1 MARVYLHIPFCR
13 KACHYCD
20 FHFSTR
26 LGGRDALVQAIHVE
40 IDLRTDFFPA
50 DTRLS
55 SVYFG
60 GGTPSV
66 LAPAQVEALIQALDT
81 RWLIL
86 PDAERTLEANPDDL
100 SPAYLAELRAR
111 GINRLSIG
119 VQSFHAADLQAMN
132 RSHDARQ
139 AHDAVEAAFEA
150 GFDNISID
158 LIYGMPGS
166 TMADWEANVRAAIAL
181 GVPHISAYALTVEKK
196 TALQHQVKQGQVQ
209 VMPDDA
215 YVQQYFRLI
224 EQLEA
229 AGYEHYELSNFAKP
243 GMRSRHNSAYWEGDT
258 YLGLGPSAHSYD
270 GKRRAWNVASN
281 AKYVKAIEE
290 GQPAIASEELLTPTD
305 RLNEYLMT
313 GLRKAE
319 GIDLRHIRQTWGVDL
334 SAVEAAAIA
343 EHQAQGWIHLAEG
356 RLWLSRSGKMVSD
369 KIIADL
375 FQVS

>member
-26 LGGRDALVQAIHVE
+26 LGGRDALVQAMHAEVGQ
-40 IDLRTDFFPA
+40 RSDFFPQN
-50 DTRLS
+50 TQLE

-66 LAPAQVEALIQALDT
+66 LTPAQVGGLL
-81 RWLIL
+81 
-86 PDAERTLEANPDDL
+86 AEIHAHWPVVPGAEVTLEANPDDL
-100 SPAYLAELRAR
+100 QPDYLAALRDQ

-119 VQSFHAADLQAMN
+119 VQSFHEAELQAMN
-132 RSHDARQ
+132 RSHDATQ
-139 AHDAVEAAFEA
+139 ALAAVAAA
-150 GFDNISID
+150 QATGFDNISID

-166 TMADWEANVRAAIAL
+166 TMAGWEANVHRAIDL

-196 TALQHQVKQGQVQ
+196 TALQHLVKKGEVQ
-209 VMPDDA
+209 VLGDEA

-224 EQLEA
+224 ELLEA
-229 AGYEHYELSNFAKP
+229 AGYQHYELSNFALP

-270 GKRRAWNVASN
+270 GLRRAWNIANN
-281 AKYVKAIEE
+281 AKYLQAITE
-290 GQPAIASEELLTPTD
+290 GRLALAAEELLTPAD

-319 GIDLRHIRQTWGVDL
+319 GIDLTHIQRAWGIDL
-334 SAVEAAAIA
+334 LAVERAAIA
-343 EHQAQGWIHLAEG
+343 DYQAQGWLELRQD
-356 RLWLSRSGKMVSD
+356 RLQLSRSGKMMSD
-369 KIIADL
+369 QIIAGL